1 MLHILAVVTSL
12 TVLGPGVLAPA
23 DPLVLER
30 TEVVRVWHGL
40 GLDHFAGVGVVRLA
54 TENCDY
60 LGQHGLVIVD
70 NIGYPA
76 YVVDC
81 QKRDEEPRLSE
92 LGIVA
97 DVSPQSGLG
106 HEEATILLWKH

>member
-1 MLHILAVVTSL
+1 M
-12 TVLGPGVLAPA
+12 LGPGALAPA
-23 DPLVLER
+23 DLLVLER
-30 TEVVRVWHGL
+30 TEVTRVKYGL

-54 TENCDY
+54 TEDCAY

-70 NIGYPA
+70 DIGYPA

-81 QKRDEEPRLSE
+81 QQRDEIPRLSE

-106 HEEATILLWKH
+106 HEEAIIVLWSSE